1 MGDIMREFDIDVL
14 VIGAGAG
21 GLTAAIAAA
30 DAGASVAI
38 VEKFGRPGGNSS
50 LSTGSITGAG
60 TRMQREAGIADSP
73 AQLVSDLRAL
83 SPENDCPDLVQ
94 RLAEVSAATV
104 EWLIDELGARIGLIT
119 DYKHVGHSVP
129 RLHGP
134 QSRRGQDLVD
144 DLVRAAEQ
152 REIPIAV
159 GNPVVGLLRD
169 EEGQP
174 SGAIIETA
182 EGRHEMRARKTIL
195 AVNGYAANRDLIARF
210 IPEVGGIEYFG
221 AQGSTGE
228 AVLWGESVGAVLENM
243 GAYQGYAAV
252 SYPHGGLLSWTT
264 VEMGAFLVDRDGLRF
279 GDESVGYSAFAQHV
293 AARPAPHFV
302 IFDQRMFDIAAR
314 ESEFVELADYGGFQ
328 SADSMAALAQAL
340 GIAPDALEATASRY
354 TAAASGEAPDP
365 FGRHEFALA
374 PLVSPFYGC
383 RVTPGIFH
391 TQGGL
396 GVDDHGRVRTASGLV
411 PNLFAV
417 GGAAAGVSGRAGPHG
432 YASGNGLLAAVC
444 LGRLAGNRAAYEAAR
459 EARQ

>member
-1 MGDIMREFDIDVL
+1 VTDYDIDVL

-30 DAGASVAI
+30 DAGASVAV

-50 LSTGSITGAG
+50 LSTGSIAGAG
-60 TRMQREAGIADSP
+60 TRMQRAAGIEDSSERL
-73 AQLVSDLRAL
+73 AADLRAL
-83 SPENDCPDLVQ
+83 SPENDCPKLVT
-94 RLAEVSAATV
+94 RLAEVSAPTV
-104 EWLIDELGARIGLIT
+104 EWLIDEIGVNIGLIT

-134 QSRRGQDLVD
+134 KSRRGQDLVD
-144 DLVRAAEQ
+144 DLLRAAEQ
-152 REIPIAV
+152 RDIPIAV
-159 GNPVVGLLRD
+159 GNPVVSLLDDGL
-169 EEGQP
+169 
-174 SGAIIETA
+174 GAIGGAVIETA

-195 AVNGYAANRDLIARF
+195 AVNGYAANRSLIARF
-210 IPEVGGIEYFG
+210 IPEVSDLEYFG

-228 AVLWGESVGAVLENM
+228 AVLWGEQIGAVLENM

-264 VEMGAFLVDRDGLRF
+264 VEMGAFLVDRDGRRF
-279 GDESVGYSAFAQHV
+279 GDESVGYSAFAQYV
-293 AARPAPHFV
+293 AARPAPQFA

-314 ESEFVELADYGGFQ
+314 ESEFQELADYGGFR
-328 SADSMAALAQAL
+328 SAGSLSELAKL
-340 GIAPDALEATASRY
+340 LELPPETLEATA
-354 TAAASGEAPDP
+354 AAFAKAASGEAPDP
-365 FGRHEFALA
+365 YGRRDFALA
-374 PLVSPFYGC
+374 PLVAPFYGC

-396 GVDDHGRVRTASGLV
+396 GVDDYARVRTATGLV
-411 PNLFAV
+411 ANLFAV

-444 LGRLAGNRAAYEAAR
+444 LGKLAGEKAAQEAKD
-459 EARQ
+459 EAGR